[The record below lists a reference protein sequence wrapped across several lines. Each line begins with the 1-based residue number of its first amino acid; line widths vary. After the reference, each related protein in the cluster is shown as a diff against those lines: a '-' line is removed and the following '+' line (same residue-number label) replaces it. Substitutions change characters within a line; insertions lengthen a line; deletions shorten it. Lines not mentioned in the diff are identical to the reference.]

1 MGGLGVWIEFSDDSL
16 IHPWA
21 IQGFT
26 YTRNNSSSI
35 NQRFKKNLRF
45 TKKIC
50 GSFKYEKTDK
60 N

>member
-35 NQRFKKNLRF
+35 NQCLRF
-45 TKKIC
+45 TKKSC